1 MKKTDIRERLKTQQM
16 VLEIQDQMN
25 KILIENNN
33 SQSKLSKHQQ
43 IPENLDTKIQET
55 V

>member
-25 KILIENNN
+25 KLLISNKI
-33 SQSKLSKHQQ
+33 SSSKPEDDNDSK
-43 IPENLDTKIQET
+43 I
-55 V
+55 